1 MRHPRNVVVA
11 GLVSLMGFV
20 ACGDGGTA
28 TPTASPTRDF
38 NEPFTDVEA
47 YPVVASSEIV
57 RGENRFLVGLRNDKD
72 APIGNPNIAMKID
85 FFNLGESSMEPVMS
99 EDMAFIWTIKP
110 YVGLYV
116 GHVEFDHV
124 GEWGAEVTARGTD
137 FDGNEIDVTVKTGFE
152 VEETGTT
159 PAIGDKAPSV
169 STVTADDVGKLSE
182 ITTDKHPNPRFY
194 ELSIADALT
203 NYRPSVVVF
212 AIPKYC
218 QSQVCGPTLEIVKS
232 VAPSFPNVNFIH
244 VEPYDL
250 ADPTALRTVPAVY
263 RWGLPSEPWVF
274 VMDDEGRVAAKF
286 EGGLAPAELR
296 RALRAV

>member
-1 MRHPRNVVVA
+1 MA
-11 GLVSLMGFV
+11 GLVSLVALMGFV
-20 ACGDGGTA
+20 ACGDGGNA
-28 TPTASPTRDF
+28 TPAASPTREF
-38 NEPFTDVEA
+38 NEPFTGVEA

-57 RGENRFLVGLRNDKD
+57 AGENRFLVGLRDDKD

-85 FFNLGESSMEPVMS
+85 FFDLEESSMEPVMS

-116 GHVEFDHV
+116 GHVEFDHG

-137 FDGNEIDVTVKTGFE
+137 FDGNEIDVTVKTGFD
-152 VEETGTT
+152 VEETAST

-169 STVTADDVGKLSE
+169 PTATADDVAKLSE
-182 ITTDKHPNPRFY
+182 ISTDAHPNPRFY

-203 NYRPSVVVF
+203 NSRPTVVVF
-212 AIPKYC
+212 ATPKYC

-232 VAPSFPNVNFIH
+232 VAPFFPDVNFIH

-250 ADPTALRTVPAVY
+250 ADPTALRAVPAVN

-274 VMDDEGRVAAKF
+274 VMDAAGRVAAKF

-296 RALRAV
+296 RALTAV